1 MIGFLI
7 GRFQPFH
14 LGHLEAIKFAL
25 SKVEHLHVGIG
36 SSNKSHEKRNP
47 FTADERKKMILS
59 SMNSEIE
66 KNVSLHYIPD
76 VDDHSKWTHLVDETI
91 PQYDVV
97 FSNDDFT
104 HELYGKRGKS
114 IIAVDLKSVVI
125 CLELTYESYTNRSKL
140 ETIPPSG
147 TVEVLTQIDTKNGW
161 KIFKCRLQTVKLGEI
176 KFGISGYVTWSNKRT
191 RTCYTCNGYSIN

>member
-14 LGHLEAIKFAL
+14 LGHLEAIKFGL

-59 SMNSEIE
+59 SIDDEIE

-76 VDDHSKWTHLVDETI
+76 VDDHSKWTHLVDEII

-114 IIAVDLKSVVI
+114 IISVDLKSRSD
-125 CLELTYESYTNRSKL
+125 LSGTNIRNLILNDQNWKQFL
-140 ETIPPSG
+140 PSG
-147 TVEVLTQIDTKNGW
+147 TVEVLSQIDAK
-161 KIFKCRLQTVKLGEI
+161 KRLEDL
-176 KFGISGYVTWSNKRT
+176 
-191 RTCYTCNGYSIN
+191 